1 MDAIAAFN
9 ALPAERLEADLLAC
23 PHELRRIAMLRLER
37 LLDG

>member
-9 ALPAERLEADLLAC
+9 APPATERTVVAD
-23 PHELRRIAMLRLER
+23 ELRRIAMLRLER